1 MATALALSLPL
12 SLVAIPQ
19 VAPTPAA
26 RAKEAPE
33 AAASQ
38 QDAVAAALRSK
49 RPVTV
54 TSMTGPQREVRALPD
69 GRLEATMSARP
80 VRTLRDGKWVAIDTK
95 LRRRPDGMI
104 APGATTVGLAFS
116 GGGDGP
122 FATMNR
128 AGRTMSLAWPHGK
141 LPAPVVDG
149 ESATYQ
155 NVLPDVD
162 LVLRAKP
169 SGFGHILVVK
179 TPAAARDP
187 RLAQI
192 QLGLKA
198 DRMRVQVDGAGGLR
212 VVDQAAGGTVF
223 KAAEPMMWD
232 SSGKGAANGVRKTTL
247 AERAR
252 AAETPAD
259 GVKRARIKTSVGSG
273 KLNLAPEAGLLTGA
287 GTTYPLYIDPDW
299 QGPGE
304 SAAVMVSTKY
314 TDASWEDEGMGYCSD
329 SDPYMGG
336 QCGGTITK
344 RLFYKFTLPA
354 AVMKTNILTVEF
366 KPYQTGAYNCTP
378 AEAEVWKT
386 KGVGGSTSWSTQN
399 ASGFWQ
405 RKLVEKSF
413 NYGNEGVGCANNTV
427 LLQDAR
433 LKEEVQNA
441 ANGGGT
447 LWLGMKAGSES
458 STAYWKRFNN
468 DAVLRVLY
476 NLPPKAPTNV
486 QLLAEGGY
494 YPCGANDAA
503 KPYVR
508 VWPTMSA
515 KITDPQSSDRV
526 QAEFLIGWG
535 DANGANF
542 QWRIGAGGLGPDS
555 TPLYSG
561 GGNSGTTF
569 TKSLSSL
576 ASSRAIP
583 KNIPIAWAVRG
594 HDFKDNLENDDWRNW
609 QGSGV
614 WSDFPTTV
622 GGQGHKCWFVY
633 DDAAPPAP
641 TITSTKYPA
650 DGAEHD
656 GVGQAGDFTITA
668 ADGEPLAKFGLQF
681 TPPGGAAQPIEWKN
695 LGTAPSPG
703 CTATQCT
710 FSKTPDVK
718 GDWKLNVWAVDR
730 AGRQGN
736 ALTYQFR
743 VRNMSAE
750 EAHWRLDDPKGSK
763 VLLNEITGSDTFQI
777 VASHSGKCF
786 DVSGRSVENGPTGKT
801 VQFECDGHLS
811 QRWRLTPMGG
821 DDYKLVNVN
830 SNKCADVGADG
841 NGAQVWQWGCYD
853 TTNQIWTKQKQ
864 GEGFAL
870 VSKRSGRCMDVFSA
884 SQDNDA
890 TVVQWDCDQEDANQ
904 TWKVTSVNNTYS
916 FVAGHSGKCFDVA
929 GRSLENGP
937 TGKTVQQECDGHLSQ
952 RWRLDP
958 MGGDDYKIVNVNSN
972 KCADVGADGN
982 GAQVWQWGCY
992 DTTNQIWTK
1001 QKQGEGFALVS
1012 KRSGRCVDVRS
1023 VSQDD
1028 GATVAQWDCDGSD
1041 HQTWKITSVNT
1052 ATMAGTDFS
1061 TGNPARV
1068 GSDALKL
1075 NSDNDPST
1083 FGYAETGVPLIN
1095 PAKSFSVSVWAK
1107 LNKDEGYQ
1115 TIVSQD
1121 GQTQAALQLKYI
1133 GGTRGQANWTN
1144 KWAAVVRSKEGTDA
1158 TVTTVLSDEQVRV
1171 GQWAH
1176 LVAVHD
1182 ATTKKLT
1189 LYVDGKPQNTPG
1201 TADMSAWTTSRG
1213 KFAMGRTLNAGS
1225 PAEYFNGEIDDVR
1238 VFDRAVSAQNVAG
1251 WYRPTTR
1258 ARWRLNA
1265 PAGQNVAV
1273 PDDSGAGRS
1282 LTLHGGAEIKTDEET
1297 CVQLTGQCLQLD
1309 GARTDGGEWADTGQV
1324 VRTDGSFTV
1333 AGWVDAAK
1341 PTVPMTVFS
1350 AAGTKQSAFTV
1361 RFNPRVAKNPNW
1373 DPDRDDPAD
1382 EYIGKWE
1389 IEMPDKDGDNP
1400 VRLTAYHG
1408 QSCNVCTNSGPD
1420 HLALTYDAATGTMSL
1435 YVNGTVDA
1443 SETNTSARTGVTGF
1457 NATGPVQI
1465 GRRLAD
1471 GQTGDAAPNREYFTG
1486 LIDDVWVFNGALAE
1500 DELTRFAIAQEIDTP
1515 YGTPPLPC
1523 TYDESTLQCPD
1534 T

>member
-1 MATALALSLPL
+1 MGFWGRRSPQKSRSHRVRSWPFTVASGATALALSLPL
-12 SLVAIPQ
+12 SLVGVPRVTPMPAAQAEEAPR
-19 VAPTPAA
+19 VAPSQHEAVTAA
-26 RAKEAPE
+26 RK
-33 AAASQ
+33 
-38 QDAVAAALRSK
+38 SK

-95 LRRRPDGMI
+95 LRRRSDGTF
-104 APGATTVGLAFS
+104 APGATTVGLTFS
-116 GGGDGP
+116 GGGNGP
-122 FATMNR
+122 FVTMTR
-128 AGRTMSLAWPHGK
+128 AGRKMSLAWPYGT
-141 LPAPVVDG
+141 LPAPVLDG

-179 TPAAARDP
+179 TPGAARDP

-198 DRMRVQVDGAGGLR
+198 DRMRVQADNAGGLR

-259 GVKRARIKTSVGSG
+259 GVKRARIKTSVERGR
-273 KLNLAPEAGLLTGA
+273 LNLAPDSGLLAGA

-314 TDASWEDEGMGYCSD
+314 SDASWEDEGMGYCSD

-441 ANGGGT
+441 AKGGGT

-476 NLPPKAPTNV
+476 NLPPKVPTNV
-486 QLLAEGGY
+486 QLQAEGGY

-526 QAEFLIGWG
+526 QAEFLVGWG

-542 QWRIGAGGLGPDS
+542 QWRIGDGGLGPDS
-555 TPLYSG
+555 APLYSG

-569 TKSLSSL
+569 TKSLAGL
-576 ASSRAIP
+576 ATSRGIP
-583 KNIPIAWAVRG
+583 KNIPIAWMVRG
-594 HDFKDNLENDDWRNW
+594 HDFKDSLENDNWQNW

-614 WSDFPTTV
+614 WSEVPPAG
-622 GGQGHKCWFVY
+622 GGQGHRCWFVY

-641 TITSTKYPA
+641 TITSAKYPA

-668 ADGEPLAKFGLQF
+668 AEGEPLEKFGLQF
-681 TPPGGAAQPIEWKN
+681 TPPGGATEPIEWKS
-695 LGTAPSPG
+695 LEAPLSPG

-710 FSKTPDVK
+710 FSKVPGVK

-743 VRNMSAE
+743 VRNMTAE

-777 VASHSGKCF
+777 VAAHSGKCF
-786 DVSGRSVENGPTGKT
+786 DVDGRSVENGPTGKT
-801 VQFECDGHLS
+801 VQQECDGHLS
-811 QRWRLTPMGG
+811 QRWRLDPVGG

-853 TTNQIWTKQKQ
+853 TTNQIWTKKKQ
-864 GEGFAL
+864 G
-870 VSKRSGRCMDVFSA
+870 D
-884 SQDNDA
+884 
-890 TVVQWDCDQEDANQ
+890 
-904 TWKVTSVNNTYS
+904 
-916 FVAGHSGKCFDVA
+916 
-929 GRSLENGP
+929 
-937 TGKTVQQECDGHLSQ
+937 
-952 RWRLDP
+952 
-958 MGGDDYKIVNVNSN
+958 
-972 KCADVGADGN
+972 
-982 GAQVWQWGCY
+982 
-992 DTTNQIWTK
+992 
-1001 QKQGEGFALVS
+1001 GFALVS
-1012 KRSGRCVDVRS
+1012 KRSGRCVDVLGA
-1023 VSQDD
+1023 SQDD
-1028 GATVAQWDCDGSD
+1028 GATVVQWDCDASD
-1041 HQTWKITSVNT
+1041 RQTWKITSVNT

-1068 GSDALKL
+1068 GSNALKL
-1075 NSDNDPST
+1075 NSDNDPNT

-1095 PAKSFSVSVWAK
+1095 PARSFSVSVWAK

-1133 GGTRGQANWTN
+1133 GGTRGQTNWTN
-1144 KWAAVVRSKEGTDA
+1144 KWAAVVRSKDGTDA

-1182 ATTKKLT
+1182 ATAKKLT

-1213 KFAMGRTLNAGS
+1213 KFAIGRTLNAGS

-1273 PDDSGAGRS
+1273 PDDSGAGHG

-1324 VRTDGSFTV
+1324 VRTDGSFTI
-1333 AGWVDAAK
+1333 AGWVDTAK
-1341 PTVPMTVFS
+1341 PTVPTTVFS

-1420 HLALTYDAATGTMSL
+1420 HLALTYNATTGTMAL
-1435 YVNGTVDA
+1435 YVNGTLDA
-1443 SETNTSARTGVTGF
+1443 GETNTSARTGVTGF

-1471 GQTGDAAPNREYFTG
+1471 GQTGDAGSNREYFTG
-1486 LIDDVWVFNGALAE
+1486 LIDDVWVFNGSLTE

-1515 YGTPPLPC
+1515 YGNPPLPC
-1523 TYDESTLQCPD
+1523 TYDETTLQCPD
-1534 T
+1534 A